1 MPQKQDKIQIR
12 SEEVQEILS
21 FVPNWM
27 IRWGMTL
34 VFLIILMLIIISWFV
49 KYPDVITAEV
59 VVTTKIPPEK
69 IYAKSTGQIESLL
82 VSNNSKVTKNTIIGV
97 IENSGNYKDI
107 LLLKSI
113 LDTISVDKVSFRF
126 PIDELPFLILGDI
139 SIDFAQ
145 FETNYSE
152 YILNKKLQPY
162 TSELLANNLSLAE
175 IRNRLV
181 ILKSQKELNEKE
193 LEFLK
198 KDLDRNKMLFDKGI
212 IAAQDFE
219 RKQLEYTQSM
229 RSLKNMNTSVSQLK
243 EAIGNSK
250 NTITSSKIKKTQ
262 NDTRLLKKV
271 YQSLYQ
277 LKKSVKDWELSYALK
292 SSIGGKVSYLSFWNE
307 NQTVNNGD
315 LVFTIIPFTSLGY
328 IGKIKAP
335 IQNAGKIKVGQQVNI
350 RLAQYPNTEFGMLKG
365 IVENIS
371 LFPNKE
377 GNYIVDVSL
386 EDELITS
393 YNKKIEFQQE
403 MSGRAEIITEDLRLT
418 DRLFYQLKR
427 INNRGVTQ

>member
-1 MPQKQDKIQIR
+1 MPEKEQPIQIR

-21 FVPNWM
+21 YVPNWM
-27 IRWGMTL
+27 IRYGNTL
-34 VFLIILMLIIISWFV
+34 LLLLLLLLFAISWFV
-49 KYPDVITAEV
+49 KYPDVILTDV

-82 VSNNSKVTKNTIIGV
+82 VPNNGRVTENTIIGV

-107 LLLKSI
+107 VLLKSI

-126 PIDELPFLILGDI
+126 PINELPFLILGDV

-162 TSELLANNLSLAE
+162 SSEFLANNLSLSE
-175 IRNRLV
+175 IRNRLD

-193 LEFLK
+193 LEFNK
-198 KDLDRNKMLFDKGI
+198 KDLDRNKILFDKGI
-212 IAAQDFE
+212 IAAQDYE
-219 RKQLEYTQSM
+219 RKQLEYTQAN
-229 RSLKNMNTSVSQLK
+229 RDLKNMSTSISQLH

-250 NTITSSKIKKTQ
+250 NTIKSSEIKKAQ

-277 LKKSVKDWELSYALK
+277 LKKSVKDWELRYALK
-292 SSIGGKVSYLSFWNE
+292 SSIDGKVSYLSFWNE
-307 NQTVNNGD
+307 NQTVNIGD
-315 LVFTIIPFTSLGY
+315 LVFTIIPSTSLGY

-335 IQNAGKIKVGQQVNI
+335 IQNAGKIKVGQKVSI
-350 RLAQYPNTEFGMLKG
+350 RLAQYPNTEFGMLNG
-365 IVENIS
+365 IVENMS
-371 LFPNKE
+371 LFPDKE

-386 EDELITS
+386 NEELITS

-403 MSGRAEIITEDLRLT
+403 MSGKAEIITEDLRLIE
-418 DRLFYQLKR
+418 RLFYNFREIFKR
-427 INNRGVTQ
+427 